1 MSLSDGHRWS
11 GNPRVGTAL
20 GIAAAVAVAAALD
33 PRAFIS
39 FLTRAAPA
47 AIPEYAGSNIP
58 QYSPFTGS
66 LAFSIGPW
74 LLVAAA
80 LAVLVARFSGRLRSA
95 CEPTALE
102 ARETLVGGENGRSAI
117 EFLLLLPIV
126 LSILLLILE
135 VALMVQA
142 KLVVN
147 YAAFC
152 AVRSAIVWIPADA
165 PGGEARNHIDRT
177 DPDSDKMQKI
187 WRAAAFACVSISP
200 HYSSSL
206 VDRTGISDASDD
218 QKDAVERIAAFFPSH
233 GDGNVA
239 DSFRNRL
246 AYGFDSAN
254 TTIEIIAESGS
265 HDQSAGD
272 YGDHDP
278 VTVKVTHRFY
288 LGIPLANRL
297 MGTSFGAGPGSGFYY
312 PISEQYTLLNEGEP
326 LGS

>member
-1 MSLSDGHRWS
+1 MAFG
-11 GNPRVGTAL
+11 VAAT
-20 GIAAAVAVAAALD
+20 IAVVAALD
-33 PRAFIS
+33 PRAFLS
-39 FLTRAAPA
+39 FIARATPPSL
-47 AIPEYAGSNIP
+47 PEYAGSSIH
-58 QYSPFTGS
+58 QYTPFTGS
-66 LAFSIGPW
+66 LALSIGPW
-74 LLVAAA
+74 LLAATA
-80 LAVLVARFSGRLRSA
+80 LVLLVVRFSGRLRTA
-95 CEPTALE
+95 WEPAPQQ
-102 ARETLVGGENGRSAI
+102 AGETLVAGENGRSAI
-117 EFLLLLPIV
+117 EFLLLLPII

-135 VALMVQA
+135 TALMVQA
-142 KLVVN
+142 KFVVN

-218 QKDAVERIAAFFPSH
+218 QKDAVERIAAFFPSD

-239 DSFRNRL
+239 ESFKNRL
-246 AYGFDSAN
+246 AYAFDSAN
-254 TTIEIIAESGS
+254 TTIDIVAESGGS
-265 HDQSAGD
+265 HDQNAGD

-278 VTVKVTHRFY
+278 VTVRVTHRFY

>member
-1 MSLSDGHRWS
+1 MAFG
-11 GNPRVGTAL
+11 VAAT
-20 GIAAAVAVAAALD
+20 IAVVAALD
-33 PRAFIS
+33 PRAFLS
-39 FLTRAAPA
+39 FIARTTPPSL
-47 AIPEYAGSNIP
+47 PEYAGSSIH
-58 QYSPFTGS
+58 QYTPFTGS
-66 LAFSIGPW
+66 LALSIGPW
-74 LLVAAA
+74 LLAATA
-80 LAVLVARFSGRLRSA
+80 LVLLVVRFSGRLRTA
-95 CEPTALE
+95 WEPAPQQ
-102 ARETLVGGENGRSAI
+102 AGETLVAGENGRSAI
-117 EFLLLLPIV
+117 EFLLLLPII

-135 VALMVQA
+135 TALMVQA
-142 KLVVN
+142 KFVVN

-218 QKDAVERIAAFFPSH
+218 QKDAVERIAAFFPSD

-239 DSFRNRL
+239 ESFKNRL

-254 TTIEIIAESGS
+254 TTIDIVAESGGS
-265 HDQSAGD
+265 HDQNAGD

-278 VTVKVTHRFY
+278 VTVRVTHRFY

>member
-1 MSLSDGHRWS
+1 M
-11 GNPRVGTAL
+11 
-20 GIAAAVAVAAALD
+20 
-33 PRAFIS
+33 
-39 FLTRAAPA
+39 
-47 AIPEYAGSNIP
+47 
-58 QYSPFTGS
+58 
-66 LAFSIGPW
+66 
-74 LLVAAA
+74 
-80 LAVLVARFSGRLRSA
+80 
-95 CEPTALE
+95 
-102 ARETLVGGENGRSAI
+102 
-117 EFLLLLPIV
+117 
-126 LSILLLILE
+126 
-135 VALMVQA
+135 
-142 KLVVN
+142 
-147 YAAFC
+147 
-152 AVRSAIVWIPADA
+152 WIPADA

-177 DPDSDKMQKI
+177 DSSSDKMQKI

-218 QKDAVERIAAFFPSH
+218 QKDAVERIAAFFPSD

-239 DSFRNRL
+239 DSFKNRL

-254 TTIEIIAESGS
+254 TTIEIVAESGGS
-265 HDQSAGD
+265 HDQNAGD

-278 VTVKVTHRFY
+278 VTVRVTHRFY

>member
-1 MSLSDGHRWS
+1 MPLSDGHRS
-11 GNPRVGTAL
+11 IGGPRVRTAL
-20 GIAAAVAVAAALD
+20 GAAATIAVAAALD
-33 PRAFIS
+33 PRAFLS
-39 FLTRAAPA
+39 FLARATPPSL
-47 AIPEYAGSNIP
+47 PEYAGSNIP

-66 LAFSIGPW
+66 LALSIGPW

-80 LAVLVARFSGRLRSA
+80 LAVLVARFSGRLRA
-95 CEPTALE
+95 AWEPTTME
-102 ARETLVGGENGRSAI
+102 ARETLVHGENGRSAI

-177 DPDSDKMQKI
+177 DPSSDKMQKI

-206 VDRTGISDASDD
+206 VARTGISDASDD
-218 QKDAVERIAAFFPSH
+218 QKDAVERIAAFFPSD

-265 HDQSAGD
+265 HDQNAGD

-278 VTVKVTHRFY
+278 VTVRVTHRFY

-297 MGTSFGAGPGSGFYY
+297 MGASFAAGPGSGFYY

>member
-1 MSLSDGHRWS
+1 M
-11 GNPRVGTAL
+11 AL
-20 GIAAAVAVAAALD
+20 GVAATIAVVAAFD
-33 PRAFIS
+33 PRAFVS
-39 FLTRAAPA
+39 FLARATPPSL
-47 AIPEYAGSNIP
+47 PEYAGSSIH
-58 QYSPFTGS
+58 QYTPFTGS
-66 LAFSIGPW
+66 LALSIGPW
-74 LLVAAA
+74 LLAATA
-80 LAVLVARFSGRLRSA
+80 LIVLVVRFSGRLRA
-95 CEPTALE
+95 AWEPAPQQ
-102 ARETLVGGENGRSAI
+102 AGETLVAGENGRSAI
-117 EFLLLLPIV
+117 EFLLLLPII

-135 VALMVQA
+135 TALMVQA
-142 KLVVN
+142 KFVVN

-218 QKDAVERIAAFFPSH
+218 QKDAVERIAAFFPSD

-239 DSFRNRL
+239 DSFKNRL
-246 AYGFDSAN
+246 AYAFDSAN
-254 TTIEIIAESGS
+254 TTIEIAAESSGS
-265 HDQSAGD
+265 HDQSSGD

-288 LGIPLANRL
+288 LGIPLASRL

>member
-1 MSLSDGHRWS
+1 M
-11 GNPRVGTAL
+11 AL
-20 GIAAAVAVAAALD
+20 GVAAAIAVVAALD
-33 PRAFIS
+33 PRAFLS
-39 FLTRAAPA
+39 FLARAAPPSL
-47 AIPEYAGSNIP
+47 PEYAGSGIP
-58 QYSPFTGS
+58 QYTPFTGS
-66 LAFSIGPW
+66 LALSVVP
-74 LLVAAA
+74 LLLAATA
-80 LAVLVARFSGRLRSA
+80 LVVLVVRFSGRLRA
-95 CEPTALE
+95 AWEPTPQIAGE
-102 ARETLVGGENGRSAI
+102 SLVAGENGRSAI

-142 KLVVN
+142 KFVVN

-177 DPDSDKMQKI
+177 DSSSDKMQKI

-200 HYSSSL
+200 QYSSSL

-218 QKDAVERIAAFFPSH
+218 QKDAVERIAAFFPSD

-254 TTIEIIAESGS
+254 TTIEIVAESSGS
-265 HDQSAGD
+265 HDQNSGD

-278 VTVKVTHRFY
+278 VTVRVTHRFY

>member
-1 MSLSDGHRWS
+1 M
-11 GNPRVGTAL
+11 
-20 GIAAAVAVAAALD
+20 AAAIAVVAALD
-33 PRAFIS
+33 PRAFVS
-39 FLTRAAPA
+39 FLARAAPPA
-47 AIPEYAGSNIP
+47 LPEYAGSNIP
-58 QYSPFTGS
+58 QYTPFTGS
-66 LAFSIGPW
+66 LALSIGPW
-74 LLVAAA
+74 LLAAMA
-80 LAVLVARFSGRLRSA
+80 LVVLVVRFSGRLRAA
-95 CEPTALE
+95 CIPAPLA
-102 ARETLVGGENGRSAI
+102 ARDSLVAGENGRSAI

-135 VALMVQA
+135 TALMVQA
-142 KLVVN
+142 KFVVN

-177 DPDSDKMQKI
+177 DSSSDKMQKI
-187 WRAAAFACVSISP
+187 WRSAAFACVSISP

-206 VDRTGISDASDD
+206 VDRTGITDASDE
-218 QKDAVERIAAFFPSH
+218 QKDAVERIAAFFPSD

-239 DSFRNRL
+239 ESFRNRL

-254 TTIEIIAESGS
+254 TTIEIVPESGS
-265 HDQSAGD
+265 HDQNAGD

>member
-1 MSLSDGHRWS
+1 M
-11 GNPRVGTAL
+11 AL
-20 GIAAAVAVAAALD
+20 GVAAAIAVVAALD
-33 PRAFIS
+33 PRAFLS
-39 FLTRAAPA
+39 FLARAAPPSL
-47 AIPEYAGSNIP
+47 PEYAGSGIP
-58 QYSPFTGS
+58 QYTPFTGS
-66 LAFSIGPW
+66 LALSVGP
-74 LLVAAA
+74 LLLAATA
-80 LAVLVARFSGRLRSA
+80 LVVLVVRFSGRLRA
-95 CEPTALE
+95 AWEPTPQIAGE
-102 ARETLVGGENGRSAI
+102 SLVAGENGRSAI

-142 KLVVN
+142 KFVVN

-177 DPDSDKMQKI
+177 DSSSDKMQKI

-218 QKDAVERIAAFFPSH
+218 QKDAVERIAAFFPSD

-239 DSFRNRL
+239 DSFKNRL
-246 AYGFDSAN
+246 AYGFDNAN
-254 TTIEIIAESGS
+254 TTIEIVAESGGS
-265 HDQSAGD
+265 HDQNAGD

-278 VTVKVTHRFY
+278 VTVRVTHRFY

>member
-1 MSLSDGHRWS
+1 MAFG
-11 GNPRVGTAL
+11 VAAT
-20 GIAAAVAVAAALD
+20 IAVVAALD
-33 PRAFIS
+33 PRAFLS
-39 FLTRAAPA
+39 FIARATPPSL
-47 AIPEYAGSNIP
+47 PEYAGSSIH
-58 QYSPFTGS
+58 QYTPFTGS
-66 LAFSIGPW
+66 LALSIGPW
-74 LLVAAA
+74 LLAATA
-80 LAVLVARFSGRLRSA
+80 LVLLVVRFSGRLRTA
-95 CEPTALE
+95 WEPAPQQ
-102 ARETLVGGENGRSAI
+102 AGETLVAGENGRSAI
-117 EFLLLLPIV
+117 EFLLLLPII

-135 VALMVQA
+135 TALMVQA
-142 KLVVN
+142 KFVVN

-218 QKDAVERIAAFFPSH
+218 QKDAVERIAAFFPSD

-239 DSFRNRL
+239 ESFKNRL

-254 TTIEIIAESGS
+254 TTIDIVAESGGS
-265 HDQSAGD
+265 HDQNAGD

-278 VTVKVTHRFY
+278 VTVRVTHRFY

>member
-1 MSLSDGHRWS
+1 M
-11 GNPRVGTAL
+11 AL
-20 GIAAAVAVAAALD
+20 GVAAAIAVVAALD
-33 PRAFIS
+33 PRAFLS
-39 FLTRAAPA
+39 FLARAAPPSL
-47 AIPEYAGSNIP
+47 PEYAGSGIP
-58 QYSPFTGS
+58 QYTPFTGS
-66 LAFSIGPW
+66 LALSVGP
-74 LLVAAA
+74 LLLAATA
-80 LAVLVARFSGRLRSA
+80 LVVLVVRFSGRLRA
-95 CEPTALE
+95 AWEPTPQIAGE
-102 ARETLVGGENGRSAI
+102 SLVAGENGRSAI

-142 KLVVN
+142 KFVVN

-177 DPDSDKMQKI
+177 DSSSDKMQKI

-218 QKDAVERIAAFFPSH
+218 QKDAVERIAAFFPSD

-239 DSFRNRL
+239 DSFKNRL

-254 TTIEIIAESGS
+254 TTIEIVAESGGS
-265 HDQSAGD
+265 HDQNAGD

-278 VTVKVTHRFY
+278 VTVRVTHRFY